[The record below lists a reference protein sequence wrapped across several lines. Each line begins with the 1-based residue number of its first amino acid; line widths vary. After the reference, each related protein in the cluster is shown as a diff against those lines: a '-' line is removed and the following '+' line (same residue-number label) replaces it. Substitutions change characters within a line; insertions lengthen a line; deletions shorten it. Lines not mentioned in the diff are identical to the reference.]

1 MTYAKIVFVDNV
13 TPLNAL
19 NMNKI
24 DDGIYDN
31 QSVGLKNQENVSD
44 HFNAANKVHIYDNIS
59 TGIDNSSI
67 SFNATISTLKEEI
80 LTYRKHLKEIH
91 GMTNWNDSSWY
102 GTNISSHTIDINN
115 LSEAVNVSIPND
127 MDNVSTQAFVTVPS
141 NIDNL
146 STQTNTSLPYD
157 IGSNTTDIQNLSSD
171 VYDRIFS
178 LTWNGSVN
186 ESQYLIGGD
195 RVGALYQ
202 FNVTSTLIDSR
213 INMKFNNA
221 SGNLK
226 LIFNKSSGEILNWSS
241 GFQNDSYYRET
252 ISLSDTIITTSD
264 GISVQATN
272 VSQLESLFMNIN
284 YKENY

>member
-91 GMTNWNDSSWY
+91 GMDNWNDSSWY

-127 MDNVSTQAFVTVPS
+127 IDNVSTQAFNNESSIV
-141 NIDNL
+141 NL
-146 STQTNTSLPYD
+146 SGTVFDNS
-157 IGSNTTDIQNLSSD
+157 SWIQQ
-171 VYDRIFS
+171 
-178 LTWNGSVN
+178 N
-186 ESQYLIGGD
+186 ESRIYDKVQTLSCWRGGIVAGD
-195 RVGALYQ
+195 YAFGGNTVDSLYQ
-202 FNVTSTLIDSR
+202 FENNIALAKLKISLGIKNVTGLFTVGLNDST
-213 INMKFNNA
+213 
-221 SGNLK
+221 GE
-226 LIFNKSSGEILNWSS
+226 IFNQT
-241 GFQNDSYYRET
+241 FQYPTTGYKRES
-252 ISLSDTIITTSD
+252 INLSARSITTSD
-264 GISVQATN
+264 GIAIHVLNISN
-272 VSQLESLFMNIN
+272 VSSVALILN
-284 YKENY
+284 YNQEI